1 MINLFKI
8 AYRDLGRNRRRT
20 FFSALAL
27 ALGLV
32 LLLFMAGVIR
42 WELQSSTETSV
53 LLQSGNL
60 QLRASTYNED
70 KTSLAFQDLIENP
83 DQVAAQIAALAPVK
97 VATPRLYASG
107 IVSTGDETAGVRIV
121 GIDVA
126 SAANAPYQNGIV
138 SGQFLTANDTGGML
152 IGQILADKL
161 SLKAGDSTTLL
172 VNTSN
177 GSVDQQ
183 TFVIRG
189 VYTTHT
195 PAYDGSVV
203 FLPLAKAQAFAQAGN
218 HASLIF
224 ILLKDQQQAPAVMA
238 SLHSSTYIFKTFE
251 DMNPLLVTVDD
262 YANSFMWVLYLIVL
276 AMVATVIINTFIMA
290 VFERTREIGILAAIG
305 MRGSRIQTMFFAES
319 CLLAV
324 LGIAM
329 GLVVGVPLVLLV
341 ATVGIPI
348 SSQLGL
354 GLMGFLIG
362 DRIYTALSVNDV
374 IVLTL
379 MALVVTV
386 VAAYY
391 PARLAAHM
399 EPVEALHG
407 AQ

>member
-27 ALGLV
+27 ALGLA

-42 WELQSSTETSV
+42 WELQSSTDTSV

-126 SAANAPYQNGIV
+126 SPANAPYQNGLV

-152 IGQILADKL
+152 IGQILADKM

-238 SLHSSTYIFKTFE
+238 SLQSSTYTFKTFE

-276 AMVATVIINTFIMA
+276 AMVATVIVNTFIMA

-305 MRGSRIQTMFFAES
+305 MRSARIQTMFFAES

-341 ATVGIPI
+341 GAVGIPVP
-348 SSQLGL
+348 SQLGL

-362 DRIYTALSVNDV
+362 DRIYTNLALNDV